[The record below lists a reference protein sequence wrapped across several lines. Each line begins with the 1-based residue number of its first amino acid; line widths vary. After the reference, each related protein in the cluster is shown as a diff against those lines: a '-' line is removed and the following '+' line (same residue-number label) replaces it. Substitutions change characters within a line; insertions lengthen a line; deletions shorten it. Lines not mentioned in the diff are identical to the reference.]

1 MKNDRNGRGIFFRI
15 LAGLTV
21 GLGIFS
27 GTLYA
32 AENARA
38 VIGSES
44 IIEALTP
51 KPQPKTRS
59 LRNLRVEPVPPPSV
73 SLTIAFEFDS
83 AALSAE
89 STSQLTEL
97 SAALSSDDLRTL
109 RFLIEGHTDAK
120 GRPSYNLTLS
130 QRRAAAVKDFLV
142 SQGVD
147 QTQLAAEG
155 RGASDLANPA
165 EPLSAVNRRVKI
177 VTMVA
182 R

>member
-1 MKNDRNGRGIFFRI
+1 MKNDRNGLGIFFRI

-59 LRNLRVEPVPPPSV
+59 LRNLRVEPVPPPLCRSP
-73 SLTIAFEFDS
+73 L
-83 AALSAE
+83 L
-89 STSQLTEL
+89 
-97 SAALSSDDLRTL
+97 LSSTL
-109 RFLIEGHTDAK
+109 PHCQ
-120 GRPSYNLTLS
+120 P
-130 QRRAAAVKDFLV
+130 
-142 SQGVD
+142 
-147 QTQLAAEG
+147 
-155 RGASDLANPA
+155 
-165 EPLSAVNRRVKI
+165 RVH
-177 VTMVA
+177 
-182 R
+182 RS